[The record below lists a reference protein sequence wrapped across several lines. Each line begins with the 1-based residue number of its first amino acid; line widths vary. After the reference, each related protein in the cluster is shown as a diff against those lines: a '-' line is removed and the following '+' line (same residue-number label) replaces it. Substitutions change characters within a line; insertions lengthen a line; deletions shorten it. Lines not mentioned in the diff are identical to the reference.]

1 MDTQNQIQKKI
12 MDELGLSDL
21 PADKQEQ
28 LLLKMTESLLKRIF
42 VETMEKLEKED
53 QDIYGKMIDD
63 KKSQEEI
70 EKFLREKI
78 ENYDQML
85 EKIADD
91 FKEELKKTSV

>member
-1 MDTQNQIQKKI
+1 MDQNQIQKSLI
-12 MDELGLSDL
+12 DELGLSDL

-28 LLLKMTESLLKRIF
+28 LLLKMTEALLKRIF
-42 VETMEKLEKED
+42 VETMERLEKDD
-53 QDIYGKMIDD
+53 QEIYGGMIDD
-63 KKSQEEI
+63 KKSPEEI

-91 FKEELKKTSV
+91 FKEEMKKTSA

>member
-1 MDTQNQIQKKI
+1 MDTQNQIQKKL

>member
-1 MDTQNQIQKKI
+1 MDQNQIRKSL

-28 LLLKMTESLLKRIF
+28 LLLKMTESLLKRI
-42 VETMEKLEKED
+42 VVKTMEKLEKDD
-53 QDIYGKMIDD
+53 QEIYGKMIDD
-63 KKSQEEI
+63 KKSSEEI
-70 EKFLREKI
+70 EKFLRKKI

-91 FKEELKKTSV
+91 FKSEMKKTAA